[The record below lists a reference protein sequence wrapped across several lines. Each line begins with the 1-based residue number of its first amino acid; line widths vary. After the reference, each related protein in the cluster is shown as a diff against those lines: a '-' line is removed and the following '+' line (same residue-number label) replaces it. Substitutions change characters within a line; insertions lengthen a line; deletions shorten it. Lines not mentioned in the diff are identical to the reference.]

1 MTTVPSRDRNA
12 PESEATPASDAV
24 GQQRI
29 ERAREVLQAEARAIS
44 GVEELVGDAFVEAV
58 GQILGCQGVLVVT
71 GMGKAGIIGQ
81 KCSATFA
88 STGQPSIFL
97 HPAEALHGDLGRI
110 RSQDCL
116 LALSNSGGTVEI
128 NRVIPVARKIG
139 AHVIAMTGNV
149 DSSLARL
156 ADVVLDIG
164 RPDEACPL
172 GLAPTTSTAAML
184 ALGDALAMVVQAER
198 NFSRED
204 YALFHPAG
212 ALGRSLMRVEEIMRQ
227 GTELPLVGERQTVRE
242 VLLVMTDTPGRP
254 GAALVVDDAG
264 KLTGIFTDGDVRRLL
279 NSAEDAGNRLETTI
293 DAFMGKDPV
302 CARPEQLVEEARHML
317 VERRKDQLPVVD
329 DEGRPVGL
337 LDVQDIL
344 DVRL

>member
-1 MTTVPSRDRNA
+1 MQR
-12 PESEATPASDAV
+12 EACIA
-24 GQQRI
+24 
-29 ERAREVLQAEARAIS
+29 RAREVLAAEARAIA
-44 GVEELVGDAFVEAV
+44 GLEELVGDAFVDAI
-58 GQILGCQGVLVVT
+58 GQILACEGVVVVT

-110 RSQDCL
+110 RSKDCL
-116 LALSNSGGTVEI
+116 LALSNSGETVEI
-128 NRVIPVARKIG
+128 SRVVPVARKIG
-139 AHVIAMTGNV
+139 ASVLAMTGNP
-149 DSSLARL
+149 DSSLGRL

-164 RPDEACPL
+164 KPDEACPL
-172 GLAPTTSTAAML
+172 GLAPTTTTAAML
-184 ALGDALAMVVQAER
+184 ALCDALAMVVQAER

-227 GTELPLVGERQTVRE
+227 GRELPLVGMRATVRE

-254 GAALVVDDAG
+254 GAALIVDDDR
-264 KLTGIFTDGDVRRLL
+264 KLVGIFTDGDVRRLL
-279 NSAEDAGNRLETTI
+279 KDAEDAGKRLEATI
-293 DAFMGKDPV
+293 DAFMGRDPV
-302 CARPEQLVEEARHML
+302 CARPDQLVEEARHLL

-329 DEGRPVGL
+329 DDGRPVGL